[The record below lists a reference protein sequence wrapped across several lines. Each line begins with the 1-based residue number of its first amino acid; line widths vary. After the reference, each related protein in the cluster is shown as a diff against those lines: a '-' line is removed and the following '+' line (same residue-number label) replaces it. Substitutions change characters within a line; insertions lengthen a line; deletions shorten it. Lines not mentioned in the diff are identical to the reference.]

1 MNCRYYIPML
11 NLIGRG
17 SVKEVGKE
25 ARNLHGNRAFI
36 VASEGAV
43 GEAQAKEISDILAKE
58 GVISHPFCEAVPNPT
73 VSVVEKGLASYQE
86 SESDI
91 IVAVGG
97 GSAIDTAKGI
107 GLLATNGG
115 NIRDYSGAN
124 KSRHAMPP
132 FIAISTTAGTG
143 SEVTQF
149 AVISDDANHSKFTIV
164 DWHTTPNVSVN
175 DPEMMLSMPPSL
187 TAGTGMDA
195 LTHAVEAYASK
206 NATAVTDAKAYKA
219 VELIAKSLLK
229 AVKDGADIDA
239 RENMCYAS
247 FLAGA
252 AFNNAGLGLTH
263 ALSHPLG
270 GMYNLPHG
278 LCNAL
283 LLPHV
288 IKFNMDRASGRYS
301 DLAVAVGAGKAWHS
315 ERENCES
322 FTRFIIN
329 LSREIEIPGGLSEV
343 GVKSKDLE
351 TLAAEAMEEAIGATN
366 PRPYSAQQALDVYK
380 AAF

>member
-1 MNCRYYIPML
+1 ML

-17 SVKEVGKE
+17 SVKEIGRE
-25 ARNLHGNRAFI
+25 ARILHGSRAFI
-36 VASEGAV
+36 VASEGNV
-43 GEAQAKEISDILAKE
+43 GEAQAKEVTDLLAEE
-58 GVISHPFCEAVPNPT
+58 GIVSHPFCEAVPNPT
-73 VSVVEKGLASYQE
+73 ISVVEKGLARYKE
-86 SESDI
+86 SGSDI

-115 NIRDYSGAN
+115 DIRDYEGTN
-124 KSRHAMPP
+124 KSQHSMPP

-149 AVISDDANHSKFTIV
+149 AVISDDVDHSKFTIV
-164 DWHTTPNVSVN
+164 DWHMTPSVSVN

-195 LTHAVEAYASK
+195 LTHAVEAYVSK

-219 VELIAKSLLK
+219 VELIARNLQK
-229 AVKDGADIDA
+229 AVKDGSDIDA
-239 RENMCYAS
+239 REGMCYAS
-247 FLAGA
+247 FLAGT

-263 ALSHPLG
+263 AMSHPLG

-301 DLAVAVGAGKAWHS
+301 DLAVAVGAGKAWHT

-322 FTRFIIN
+322 FTRFIKN
-329 LSREIEIPGGLSEV
+329 LSREIDIPDGLAEV

-351 TLAAEAMEEAIGATN
+351 ILAAEAMEEAIGAPN
-366 PRPYSAQQALDVYK
+366 PRPYTAQLVLDVYK

>member
-1 MNCRYYIPML
+1 ML

-17 SVKEVGKE
+17 SVKEIGRE
-25 ARNLHGNRAFI
+25 ARTLHGSRAFI
-36 VASEGAV
+36 VASEGSV
-43 GEAQAKEISDILAKE
+43 GEAQAKEVADILAE
-58 GVISHPFCEAVPNPT
+58 EAIASNPFCEAVPNPT
-73 VSVVEKGLASYQE
+73 VSVVEKGLARYKE
-86 SESDI
+86 SESDM

-115 NIRDYSGAN
+115 NIRDYDGTN
-124 KSRHAMPP
+124 KSKHSMPP

-149 AVISDDANHSKFTIV
+149 AVISDDADHSKFTIV
-164 DWHTTPNVSVN
+164 DWHMTPSVSVN
-175 DPEMMLSMPPSL
+175 DPEMMLSMPPPL

-195 LTHAVEAYASK
+195 FTHAVEAYVSK
-206 NATAVTDAKAYKA
+206 NATAITDAKAYKA
-219 VELIAKSLLK
+219 VELIARHLQKT
-229 AVKDGADIDA
+229 VKDGSDIDA
-239 RENMCYAS
+239 REGMCYAS
-247 FLAGA
+247 FLAGT

-263 ALSHPLG
+263 AMSHPLG

-301 DLAVAVGAGKAWHS
+301 DLAVAVGAGKAWHT

-322 FTRFIIN
+322 FTRFIKN
-329 LSREIEIPGGLSEV
+329 LSREIDIPDGLAEV

-351 TLAAEAMEEAIGATN
+351 TLAAEALEEAIGAPN
-366 PRPYSAQQALDVYK
+366 PRPYTAQQVLDVYK